1 MYTLYGIYGTSRASG
16 IRALPAMGGNPGSLV
31 PGASG
36 NLGPTGRGPHGHEG
50 RGSPSNARATPLPA
64 WDHCPHDVLG
74 GTDDGSGFLRR
85 RRPRRP
91 HVPCSRQGLS
101 LKGELMGVPGTYAV
115 FDPVERDLTFVRGRE
130 HDGGVWSASGGLFE
144 GVVFDHVDDA
154 PWQARPDIVYKVKAV
169 RFEAHVRPTSCA
181 YWFHGMASC
190 EDIDLENLDTG
201 RVTDMSHMFQG
212 CCLLRRLDLTGLD
225 TSEVTNMSYMFDDC
239 SSLEECD
246 LSGLDTS
253 EVTDMSH
260 MFQGCSYADRLD
272 LTGLDTS
279 NVTSMRS
286 MLDHCQSASSVDLSG
301 LDTGSVTDMGRMFAH
316 CWSLKD
322 LDLSGLDMR
331 RVADASE
338 MFAACES
345 LERLD
350 LRHLDLTGVRDTD
363 GMFARCHSL
372 RVLRTDGLA
381 TNAVSRRA
389 VDRALP
395 SRAYAVIDT
404 DGGEMDFVR
413 SSSSVDVGNG
423 GRGVVHAEDGRDYAG
438 LVCYGFEGWDSNL
451 GATGLAAARGEDEP
465 ARFDDR
471 GGGSAEDFVDWLD
484 GPDGPDAPTL

>member
-1 MYTLYGIYGTSRASG
+1 
-16 IRALPAMGGNPGSLV
+16 
-31 PGASG
+31 
-36 NLGPTGRGPHGHEG
+36 
-50 RGSPSNARATPLPA
+50 
-64 WDHCPHDVLG
+64 
-74 GTDDGSGFLRR
+74 
-85 RRPRRP
+85 
-91 HVPCSRQGLS
+91 
-101 LKGELMGVPGTYAV
+101 MGVPGTYAV

-451 GATGLAAARGEDEP
+451 GATGLASREWGADVLDQVRSVRFVGTVRPYNTIGWFRGMRNLESVDLSGLDTSGVHDVSAMFAGCKALESAGVHVGDDVSGTLDMFHGCESLGHAERGLAAARGEDEP